1 MLGMVLLGV
10 YCASA
15 CSLYQSV
22 GHCLTFSWRRPICSA
37 NQWTGFYMITAATHE
52 RVKSPGLWDKLDLDS
67 ILGKSDQL
75 FKITSKFRSLGMED
89 LPQEF
94 SIKSCSIN
102 IKLLKNNTGEI
113 TAGTYLLSIV
123 EIRNSVRQNDAGPL
137 LFVKDY
143 VLGLFCGNDSTIY
156 IYLILIVEIS
166 MATCQVLV
174 QQFF

>member
-1 MLGMVLLGV
+1 
-10 YCASA
+10 
-15 CSLYQSV
+15 
-22 GHCLTFSWRRPICSA
+22 
-37 NQWTGFYMITAATHE
+37 
-52 RVKSPGLWDKLDLDS
+52 
-67 ILGKSDQL
+67 
-75 FKITSKFRSLGMED
+75 MED